1 MLRSLFPNIQFLI
14 TTHSPQ
20 VLSSV
25 NSNNVFLCD
34 NFNVE
39 KINFKSKGVDSNS
52 LLKYVFNATERPKKY
67 IDLLKKF
74 DAFIE
79 AEEDINTLQS
89 VIDEI
94 AILESE
100 DEGNDISLL
109 MSELQL
115 QLEAYKFDLE
125 NEVN

>member
-1 MLRSLFPNIQFLI
+1 MKNTTLI
-14 TTHSPQ
+14 Y
-20 VLSSV
+20 
-25 NSNNVFLCD
+25 
-34 NFNVE
+34 
-39 KINFKSKGVDSNS
+39 VD
-52 LLKYVFNATERPKKY
+52 YGR
-67 IDLLKKF
+67 KF
-74 DAFIE
+74 DAAID
-79 AEEDINTLQS
+79 ASEDISKLQS
-89 VIDEI
+89 IIDEI